1 MIRIALFSCRH
12 PMRLPFYAALVSVL
26 SGCTLSPTP
35 TDYFLLEPVAPL
47 AREYAASAP
56 PVVIGLGPIRF
67 PRYVDRPQMVVA
79 LSGGQFRLREN
90 ERWADNLRENFS
102 RVLAEDLA
110 ARIPGDRV
118 LLHPWSRTDD
128 VDFKLTVR
136 VNEFHMTDSGAA
148 LLDARWELFD
158 PRGLVASRQSRVRA
172 QADDN
177 TPAMGVVALS
187 RTVGLFAKEC
197 AELIRQTVPRQLA
210 PEGRAASPSQSRDG
224 NISID

>member
-1 MIRIALFSCRH
+1 M
-12 PMRLPFYAALVSVL
+12 
-26 SGCTLSPTP
+26 
-35 TDYFLLEPVAPL
+35 APR
-47 AREYAASAP
+47 ARDFAASAAP
-56 PVVIGLGPIRF
+56 AVIGVGPIRF

-102 RVLAEDLA
+102 RVFAENLA

-136 VNEFHMTDSGAA
+136 VNEFHVTDAGAA

-158 PRGLVASRQSRVRA
+158 QRGLVASRQARLRA

-187 RTVGLFAKEC
+187 RSVDLFAKEC
-197 AELIRQTVPRQLA
+197 AELIQQTVPRQLA
-210 PEGRAASPSQSRDG
+210 TEGRAASPSSSRDG
-224 NISID
+224 NISMD